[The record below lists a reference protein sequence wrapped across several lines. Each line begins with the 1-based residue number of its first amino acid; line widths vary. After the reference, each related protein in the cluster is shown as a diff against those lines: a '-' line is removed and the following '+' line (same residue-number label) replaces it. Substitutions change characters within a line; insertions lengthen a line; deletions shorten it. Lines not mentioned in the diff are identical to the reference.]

1 MITTVNLATPGH
13 PHVGPLLIVAPVLA
27 AVTLGPKLTALTGV
41 LALADQV
48 IFAVLLKDLHSAERV
63 TQLFAVVAATAFA
76 ALLAGTRERKVRELT
91 RVRQVSEIAQN
102 LVLRPLPPRMGP
114 LRVAAVYLAAE
125 REMHIGGDLYAA
137 ARTADGTRLLIGDVR
152 GKGLTAVSDAALL
165 LSAFRGS
172 AHRQTGLAELTAYL
186 DASVCWN
193 LAEPGE
199 DDLAQECFVTAIL
212 IDIPDHA
219 PSVQIVHCGHPPPLR
234 LHQGQA
240 TALCA
245 HQAGLPLG
253 LQLDKPSHRVDT
265 FDFGQGD
272 LLLLYTDGVVEARNS
287 RGDFYPL
294 ADRAAAWRGQHPE
307 ELLEHLRTDLLAHA
321 GGRLEDDAA
330 MIALERPAGRHNRRG
345 TPHEPP
351 STTAPWQMIYTCF
364 RRYAL
369 SGVFAQALQQI
380 PAEAAATGRKGGRAG
395 PTNRVNRVNRTIR
408 PLGLLITPGQRPAE
422 EWGGGSVSRRP
433 VAGRR
438 PG

>member
-13 PHVGPLLIVAPVLA
+13 PYAGPLLIVAPVLA
-27 AVTLGPKLTALTGV
+27 AVTLGPWLTALTGV

-48 IFAVLLKDLHSAERV
+48 IFAVLLRDLHSAQRI
-63 TQLFAVVAATAFA
+63 TQIFAVVAAAAFA
-76 ALLAGTRERKVRELT
+76 ALLSGTRERKVRELT

-199 DDLAQECFVTAIL
+199 DDLAQECFVTAVL

-272 LLLLYTDGVVEARNS
+272 LLLLYTDGVAEARNP

-294 ADRAAAWRGQHPE
+294 AERAATWSGQHPE

-321 GGRLEDDAA
+321 GGQLDDDAA
-330 MIALERPAGRHNRRG
+330 MIALQRPAGRIWHNSRG

-351 STTAPWQMIYTCF
+351 SAITSRRRRSLAAPPP
-364 RRYAL
+364 L
-369 SGVFAQALQQI
+369 PPPGGGSGPLWHPRQ
-380 PAEAAATGRKGGRAG
+380 RS
-395 PTNRVNRVNRTIR
+395 R
-408 PLGLLITPGQRPAE
+408 PLGPDRALTLPNYGKACAQL
-422 EWGGGSVSRRP
+422 
-433 VAGRR
+433 VAHGTRHAVQCHYVTK
-438 PG
+438 